1 MEMGS
6 ELHKSIVNASK
17 WSTITEIAAKLITPI
32 SSMILARLL
41 APEMFGVMV
50 TATMVISF
58 AEIFTDAGFQKYI
71 IQHKFDSRESLF
83 ESTNVAFWSNFVM
96 SMVIWGIII
105 VFCQPIATLVGNTG
119 RGDVIAISCIC
130 IPLAAFSSIQMALFK
145 RDLDFKTLFH
155 VRILGVFIP
164 LIVTIPIAFYTR
176 SYWSLIIG
184 MIALN
189 IFNAVILTVKSKWKP
204 RFSYRFSLFKE
215 MFSFTSLSM
224 IEAFTIWMTSY
235 ADIFIVG
242 RLLDQYYLGL
252 YRTSMITV
260 GQIMA
265 LATSAT
271 TPILFSAL
279 SKVQD
284 DDEHFKHIF
293 LKFQKVVGL
302 IVIPIG
308 VGIFV
313 FQNLITEIL
322 LGSQWSQ
329 AAWLIGLWGISS
341 ALMIVLSHYCSEVYR
356 SKGKPIYS
364 VIVQVTHILILIP
377 AIWWGAH
384 QNYEILCDVRTIV
397 RITLLLINMPFLY
410 ILVKISLWDMLKNL
424 KGAFISSIITG
435 VISMMIIYTTDNMV
449 LQICYA
455 LLSAVIYLGIICM
468 MPADRKIL
476 FNIKTYLK
484 R

>member
-1 MEMGS
+1 MGS

-410 ILVKISLWDMLKNL
+410 ILVKIYLWDMLKNL

>member
-1 MEMGS
+1 MGS

>member
-1 MEMGS
+1 MDKNS
-6 ELHKSIVNASK
+6 ELHKNIVNASK

-50 TATMVISF
+50 TVTMVISF
-58 AEIFTDAGFQKYI
+58 AEIFTDAGFQKYL
-71 IQHKFDSRESLF
+71 IQHKFDSKDSLY

-96 SMVIWGIII
+96 SMAIWGIII
-105 VFCQPIATLVGNTG
+105 IFCQPIATLVGNPG
-119 RGDVIAISCIC
+119 RGDVIAISCVC

-155 VRILGVFIP
+155 IRIIGVLIP
-164 LIVTIPIAFYTR
+164 LVVTIPIALYNH
-176 SYWSLIIG
+176 SYWSLVIG

-189 IFNAVILTVKSKWKP
+189 VFNAIILTLKSNWKP
-204 RFSYRFSLFKE
+204 KFSYRFKLFKE

-224 IEAFTIWMTSY
+224 IEAFAIWLTSY

-242 RLLDQYYLGL
+242 KLLDQYYLGL

-265 LATSAT
+265 LVTSAT

-284 DDEHFKHIF
+284 DDEHFRLIF
-293 LKFQKVVGL
+293 FKFQKVVGL
-302 IVIPIG
+302 IVIPVG
-308 VGIFV
+308 MGIFV
-313 FQNLITEIL
+313 FKSLITDVL

-329 AAWLIGLWGISS
+329 AAWLIGLWGVSS
-341 ALMIVLSHYCSEVYR
+341 ALMIVLSHYSSEVYR
-356 SKGKPIYS
+356 SKGKPLYS
-364 VIVQVTHILILIP
+364 VMVQVLHILILVP
-377 AIWWGAH
+377 AVWWGAH
-384 QNYEILCDVRTIV
+384 QSYEILCDVRTLV

-410 ILVKISLWDMLKNL
+410 MLVKISLWDMLNNL
-424 KGAFISSIITG
+424 KGAFIASILTG
-435 VISMMIIYTTDNMV
+435 TLCIFLLHINDNIA
-449 LQICYA
+449 LQIGYVILA
-455 LLSAVIYLGIICM
+455 LAVYLGIIYM
-468 MPADRKIL
+468 FPVDRRIL
-476 FNIKTYLK
+476 FNLKEYLK
-484 R
+484 K

>member
-1 MEMGS
+1 MEKGS

-105 VFCQPIATLVGNTG
+105 VFCQPIATLVGNSG

-364 VIVQVTHILILIP
+364 VIVQVSHIMILIP
-377 AIWWGAH
+377 AVWWGAH

-455 LLSAVIYLGIICM
+455 LLSAAIYLGIICM

>member
-1 MEMGS
+1 
-6 ELHKSIVNASK
+6 
-17 WSTITEIAAKLITPI
+17 
-32 SSMILARLL
+32 MILARLL

-105 VFCQPIATLVGNTG
+105 VFCQPIATLVGNSG

-364 VIVQVTHILILIP
+364 VIVQVSHIMILIP
-377 AIWWGAH
+377 AVWWGAH

-455 LLSAVIYLGIICM
+455 LLSAAIYLGIICM